1 MCGICGCGQTD
12 NHADHAH
19 HHHHTHDHE
28 HEHHHEEISTE
39 RLIKVEQDLLNKND
53 RFAAQNRAYF
63 QQHGIFALNL
73 VSSPGAGKTTLL
85 VSTIRALKDQVS
97 IAVIEGD
104 QQTSHDADRIQAEG
118 VAALQINTG
127 RACHL
132 DAHAVGHAAMDLQL
146 VDHSL
151 LVIENVGNLVC
162 PASFDLGE
170 AHKVVVLSIT
180 EGDDKPLKYPDMFHA
195 ADIMIINKIDLLP
208 YVDFDV
214 ERCIE
219 FARQVNPQIQVMQ
232 LSATKGDQLEVW
244 LDWLKNNIHKTPA
257 GGSNEA
263 H

>member
-12 NHADHAH
+12 QHADHAH

-63 QQHGIFALNL
+63 QQHGIFTLNL

-85 VSTIRALKDQVS
+85 VSTIRALKDHCS

-132 DAHAVGHAAMDLQL
+132 DAHAVGHAVMDLQ
-146 VDHSL
+146 
-151 LVIENVGNLVC
+151 
-162 PASFDLGE
+162 
-170 AHKVVVLSIT
+170 
-180 EGDDKPLKYPDMFHA
+180 
-195 ADIMIINKIDLLP
+195 
-208 YVDFDV
+208 
-214 ERCIE
+214 
-219 FARQVNPQIQVMQ
+219 
-232 LSATKGDQLEVW
+232 
-244 LDWLKNNIHKTPA
+244 
-257 GGSNEA
+257 
-263 H
+263 